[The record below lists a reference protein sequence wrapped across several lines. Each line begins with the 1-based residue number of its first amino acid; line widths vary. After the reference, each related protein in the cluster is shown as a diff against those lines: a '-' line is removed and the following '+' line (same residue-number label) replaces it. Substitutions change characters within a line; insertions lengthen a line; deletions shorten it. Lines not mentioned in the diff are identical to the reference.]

1 LKTILICHLL
11 SYLTDTNLA
20 VRTAPQDNLA
30 LIKAVPDWEHHL
42 PVTFKEMVEE
52 DMQVDEEEQTS
63 SEGLSDKNGAQ
74 DRVEGMNDGQM
85 DSSAHMEDGRNTIEM
100 KGSDGAQNAQIR
112 GGNESGD
119 AHMHD
124 GEGESNGSQASN
136 EEEDDE
142 SGGAGDKDLPML
154 EPTEKQGSKEQS
166 QKQKVITIG
175 VIDEGEEEEEEDS
188 DDSGGAGDEDHAML
202 EPTEKQGSKGQFQ
215 KQKVIT
221 IGAIDE
227 GEEEEEEDSD
237 ESGGAGDEDHA
248 MLEPTEKQ
256 GSKGQFQS
264 TNSSI
269 PPVNDAEEDVQMQ
282 GTQQHP
288 LSSKSSRK
296 IEKYKHPGYWEE
308 KFEMPTKVTQN
319 IDVEK
324 HKVSLSSGYIMSIYN
339 SSSRQC
345 LWKSPFNK
353 QKFKE
358 ISHLC

>member
-1 LKTILICHLL
+1 MKTILICHLL

-188 DDSGGAGDEDHAML
+188 D
-202 EPTEKQGSKGQFQ
+202 
-215 KQKVIT
+215 
-221 IGAIDE
+221 
-227 GEEEEEEDSD
+227 